1 MSFRCVRYFSARY
14 SDPACIF
21 EFIHLSSR
29 GGLEVEQW
37 SDNRTLSISVDQSP
51 LWALNIVSLVCD
63 KSMNKEILF
72 MLRDIEERLYDH
84 V

>member
-1 MSFRCVRYFSARY
+1 MFVRMCPKLLLSLTR
-14 SDPACIF
+14 
-21 EFIHLSSR
+21 IHKLLTRSSR

-37 SDNRTLSISVDQSP
+37 SDNRNPSIWVDQSP
-51 LWALNIVSLVCD
+51 LWALNIVSLDCD
-63 KSMNKEILF
+63 ISMNKEIIF

>member
-1 MSFRCVRYFSARY
+1 MSFVLCTDYQPTLV
-14 SDPACIF
+14 C
-21 EFIHLSSR
+21 LSGR

-37 SDNRTLSISVDQSP
+37 SDNRTLSILVDQSP
-51 LWALNIVSLVCD
+51 LWALNIVSLDCD
-63 KSMNKEILF
+63 ISMNKEIIF